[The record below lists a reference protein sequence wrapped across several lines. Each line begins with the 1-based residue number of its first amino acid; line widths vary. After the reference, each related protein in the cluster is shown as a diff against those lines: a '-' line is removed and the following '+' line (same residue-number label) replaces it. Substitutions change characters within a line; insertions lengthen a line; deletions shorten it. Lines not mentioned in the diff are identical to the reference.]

1 MDSWSGCASNS
12 SDRTKAFIRGAR
24 ALRMIGALH
33 LEATLSERER
43 RPSLYSWNTN
53 TPPLGTLTQLE
64 QRAGAVLD
72 ENGI

>member
-1 MDSWSGCASNS
+1 MS
-12 SDRTKAFIRGAR
+12 
-24 ALRMIGALH
+24 GALH

-53 TPPLGTLTQLE
+53 TPPLGTIKQVS
-64 QRAGAVLD
+64 QPAGAVLD